1 MALAGI
7 NLTDNDQAELK
18 DKLDAWRLQEKK
30 KIEEELTEKYE
41 QEEARLKE
49 EYEELV
55 EEIKDNMKKVYTK
68 RFTKALK
75 EMHSE
80 IRAEILVEQQNSS
93 ELKAL
98 EEVKALIYPFINEP
112 TARRH
117 KAEFEKL
124 SEMYTESLSELSLL
138 KGANKKASLLESLS
152 PEVRKVVTKLLGEGN
167 EIQIVEKFAAIK
179 EALKEQA
186 STTVVEDVN
195 LEEEILTEET
205 HQEPEVK
212 VERKVRERKPVET
225 HKESKDEKDYKNQL
239 NEQLILAGI
248 KSEK

>member
-7 NLTDNDQAELK
+7 NLTDHDQAELK

-93 ELKAL
+93 ELKVL
-98 EEVKALIYPFINEP
+98 DEVKALIYPFINEP

-124 SEMYTESLSELSLL
+124 SEMYTESLADLSLL
-138 KGANKKASLLESLS
+138 KGANKKAALLESLS

-167 EIQIVEKFAAIK
+167 EVQIVEKFSAIK

-186 STTVVEDVN
+186 SATNVTEDVDTYDDF
-195 LEEEILTEET
+195 LTEET
-205 HQEPEVK
+205 HFEPEVK
-212 VERKVRERKPVET
+212 VTRKVREPKQT
-225 HKESKDEKDYKNQL
+225 HIKKESREEKDYKNQL
-239 NEQLILAGI
+239 NEQLVLAGI
-248 KSEK
+248 K